1 VATSGLV
8 IILFTDLVGST
19 DRASEVGD
27 HAADELRR
35 DHFASLR
42 EAVSATGGT
51 EVKTIGDALMVSY
64 QGASDALEG
73 AAAMQRAVERHNRR
87 LTGGRIEMRIGVSA
101 GDATFE
107 DDDWFGTPVIEAA
120 RLCSAAAGNQILASD
135 LVRALAGSRTDLE
148 LRPLGAMELKG
159 LPDPLAV
166 CEVVWQIGSTGAEVP
181 LPAFVETNPGFPFAG
196 RIDQLEGLT
205 LAWKEAAEGA
215 RRAVLVSGEPGIGKT
230 RLVTEAVRG
239 AHDHGS
245 IVLWG
250 RCDEELGAPFG
261 PFAEALRHYVLVTP
275 PDRLRAEIGSLG
287 GELVRIVP
295 EIEARVSGLAEPM
308 RADTDTERYQL
319 FDAVVDLLAEM
330 SAAQPVVLVLDDIHW
345 SDKPSLVLLRHLLR
359 SATPMRLLVLC
370 TYRDTD
376 LDRSHPLSDALAD
389 FRRQPGVERLDLH
402 GLDGDEV
409 TGLMTM
415 TAGHDLEQSGL
426 DLARAL
432 HAETEGNPFFVGEV
446 LRHLAETGVLVEHN
460 GRWTANVSMGDFGIP
475 EGIREVVGRRL
486 SRLSDAVNQ
495 SLALASVIG
504 PVFDLSIVEGAG
516 GPSGDELFDA
526 LDEATAVG
534 LIREVP
540 GTVGRYAFAHALVRS
555 ALYEELTTNRRVRMH
570 WRIGETIESRHASN
584 LDAHLDELAF
594 HFSEGALAGDPMKAV
609 GYARRAG
616 ELAAGELAYESAA
629 SHFERALGSLE
640 LVDHGEPAVRCD
652 LLTALA
658 QAYQASGDERRIATV
673 FEAVKVARSIGDAER
688 LARAALV
695 LVIRPMSTR
704 SGNVDDE
711 LVSLL
716 EEALTGLGDE
726 PSALRARVLASLAV
740 ELFWSPEIERRTGY
754 ADEAVDLARAIGD
767 PETLSYV
774 LVRSWAFVDGSQP
787 FLEPLSRLTDEA
799 EVAALQTG
807 DAEALRSV
815 YSMSIWHAAIVG
827 DRNEY
832 EARYDAYVRLS
843 DQMRQPSAR
852 AQRMWTDAAKS
863 AFEGRYDEAEQVV
876 VDSIAVAQQADMAA
890 DSISGVVGSL
900 FYAIRQGQGRLD
912 ELVPAIEDLVA
923 DQPGAPVWRVA
934 AAGALVESDR
944 IEEARPHFMW
954 LAENDCA
961 NVPRD
966 VEYPVVL
973 CGLARLAF
981 RIRPP
986 EAITRSIYDRLV
998 PFTGMFNWTGPS
1010 MGEGNDLGLA
1020 NSAAV
1025 LGLDDE
1031 ADRYFAATL
1040 DLCERAGARGM
1051 LARAHYDWGRVL
1063 ADRGDATKARE
1074 HAEIAVTMGE
1084 ELDMTGRFGVVA
1096 RGNALLAEL

>member
-1 VATSGLV
+1 
-8 IILFTDLVGST
+8 
-19 DRASEVGD
+19 
-27 HAADELRR
+27 
-35 DHFASLR
+35 
-42 EAVSATGGT
+42 
-51 EVKTIGDALMVSY
+51 
-64 QGASDALEG
+64 
-73 AAAMQRAVERHNRR
+73 
-87 LTGGRIEMRIGVSA
+87 
-101 GDATFE
+101 
-107 DDDWFGTPVIEAA
+107 
-120 RLCSAAAGNQILASD
+120 
-135 LVRALAGSRTDLE
+135 
-148 LRPLGAMELKG
+148 
-159 LPDPLAV
+159 
-166 CEVVWQIGSTGAEVP
+166 
-181 LPAFVETNPGFPFAG
+181 
-196 RIDQLEGLT
+196 
-205 LAWKEAAEGA
+205 
-215 RRAVLVSGEPGIGKT
+215 
-230 RLVTEAVRG
+230 
-239 AHDHGS
+239 
-245 IVLWG
+245 
-250 RCDEELGAPFG
+250 
-261 PFAEALRHYVLVTP
+261 
-275 PDRLRAEIGSLG
+275 
-287 GELVRIVP
+287 
-295 EIEARVSGLAEPM
+295 M
-308 RADTDTERYQL
+308 RADADTERYQL

-409 TGLMTM
+409 AGLMTM

-446 LRHLAETGVLVEHN
+446 LRHLAETGVLVERD

-495 SLALASVIG
+495 ALALAAVIG
-504 PVFDLSIVEGAG
+504 PVFDLTIVEGAG

-570 WRIGETIESRHASN
+570 WRIGEVIEARHSSD

-609 GYARRAG
+609 GYASRAG
-616 ELAAGELAYESAA
+616 ELAVGELAYESAA
-629 SHFERALGSLE
+629 AHFERALGSLE
-640 LVDHGEPAVRCD
+640 LVDHAEPAVRCD

-673 FEAVKVARSIGDAER
+673 FEAVKVARSNGDVER

-695 LVIRPMSTR
+695 LVVRPASTR
-704 SGNVDDE
+704 GGNVDDE
-711 LVSLL
+711 LVALL
-716 EEALTGLGDE
+716 DEALTGIGDE
-726 PSALRARVLASLAV
+726 PSPLRARVLASLAV
-740 ELFWSPEIERRTGY
+740 ELFWGPEVDKRMRY
-754 ADEAVDLARAIGD
+754 ADEALELARAIGD

-774 LVRSWAFVDGSQP
+774 LIRGWAFVDGSQP
-787 FLEPLSRLTDEA
+787 WVEWFTRLTDEA
-799 EVAALQTG
+799 ERAALETG
-807 DAEALRSV
+807 DADALRTINQ
-815 YSMSIWHAAIVG
+815 YAMWNAAVVG
-827 DRNEY
+827 NRAESD
-832 EARYDAYVRLS
+832 ARYEAYVRYS
-843 DQMRQPSAR
+843 DQVRQPSAR
-852 AQRMWTDAAKS
+852 AQRMWTEAGRA
-863 AFEGRYDEAEQVV
+863 AFEGRFDEAEQIVI
-876 VDSIAVAQQADMAA
+876 DSIAVAQQADIAA
-890 DSISGVVGSL
+890 DSISGTVGSL

-912 ELVPAIEDLVA
+912 ELVPAVEDLVA
-923 DQPGAPVWRVA
+923 NQPGAPVWRVA

-944 IEEARPHFMW
+944 VEDARPHFMW

-973 CGLARLAF
+973 CGLARLSF

-986 EAITRSIYDRLV
+986 EAITRAIHDRLA
-998 PFTGMFNWTGPS
+998 PFAGQFNWTGTS
-1010 MGEGNDLGLA
+1010 MAEANDLGLA

-1031 ADRYFAATL
+1031 SDRHFAAAL

-1051 LARAHYDWGRVL
+1051 LARSYYDWARVL
-1063 ADRGDATKARE
+1063 AGRGDVSRARE
-1074 HAEIAVTMGE
+1074 HVEIAVAMGQ
-1084 ELDMTGRFGVVA
+1084 ELAVTGTFGVVA
-1096 RGNALLAEL
+1096 RGQALLAELGA